1 MIETNFHDRLT
12 VLLSKDVK
20 VAHKTGNLIGVVHD
34 VGIVFAKRPYI
45 IVVMSK
51 DVVSDEA
58 ANNAIARISKMVYD
72 YIKKEV

>member
-1 MIETNFHDRLT
+1 MILPC
-12 VLLSKDVK
+12 
-20 VAHKTGNLIGVVHD
+20 VVHD